1 MGSQVAQS
9 SKTGFQGQPQLE
21 NIGLW
26 TGSQSKWSYYY
37 EKRGWDENA
46 KQRPHP
52 LNTAPYTASEG
63 AKALPEYYINP

>member
-9 SKTGFQGQPQLE
+9 SKTVFQGQPQTE

-26 TGSQSKWSYYY
+26 TGSQSKRSYYY

-46 KQRPHP
+46 KQHP
-52 LNTAPYTASEG
+52 LNTATYTASEG
-63 AKALPEYYINP
+63 GNALPEYYINP